1 MSPCRTCGVWENSE
15 HMFYSRYAG
24 FDQWLP
30 TAVLSTIQKCLNVK
44 CHLAKVHIKFEF
56 SQIFSRVPACTRISI
71 YSNHYSHNIVTG
83 NHFCISQIYINMQLV
98 MMYHWLTNFIFLGY
112 NQSDSRDSARRQ
124 TCWLVGAIACNIIF
138 FQSFVPTNI
147 TCKPQQLVL
156 ITHEHVFYATCCLAN
171 NSGIDLQK
179 WSVWQCKNSGSNN
192 VLIQIPSQHYYFY
205 SSHVVIFNK

>member
-83 NHFCISQIYINMQLV
+83 NQFCISQIYINMQLV

-112 NQSDSRDSARRQ
+112 DQSDSRDSARRQ

-138 FQSFVPTNI
+138 FQSFVPTNQHHMQTPAI
-147 TCKPQQLVL
+147 G
-156 ITHEHVFYATCCLAN
+156 FD
-171 NSGIDLQK
+171 NS
-179 WSVWQCKNSGSNN
+179 
-192 VLIQIPSQHYYFY
+192 
-205 SSHVVIFNK
+205 